1 MATLDEFRTQATTEV
16 ESEKPLQKNVNGVV
30 MDLDDDDYAQMIEDR
45 ANYYY
50 DQQENG
56 YKEDRQSAYAPI
68 QDQLDMIYWDKKND
82 TTTWVDHIDEVKADN
97 PKPS

>member
-45 ANYYY
+45 ANYYF

-56 YKEDRQSAYAPI
+56 YKRDRQMSYASFE
-68 QDQLDMIYWDKKND
+68 DQLDMLYWDKKND
-82 TTTWVDHIDEVKADN
+82 TTTWVEHVDQVKADN